1 MKNKLLIMLM
11 SLISLIALYA
21 PVTFAAQ
28 NIDTCEQLLDIPNRT
43 TETYMLTQD
52 VDCNGYVQ
60 NKAIDFKGKL
70 DGNGYSIIGLEVQY
84 DDNYMGLFSRII
96 GGSVIRLGLDSM
108 VITGN
113 DGNTAVGL
121 LAGNVAYDSLISDIE
136 INASSIRVTQSV
148 SYGLGLL
155 IGYASDQS
163 QLEGI
168 RSYNSQI
175 DTTDKAKHVG
185 GLVGVLKESSLNLAS
200 VDENQISISYDLGGN
215 VSVGGVIGTLEKSV
229 ASDVTIESSTIFADE
244 IDRGY
249 GATFIG
255 KMNKSR
261 LVNGLSINNN
271 IEYLSADTH
280 WNPAIAAGYI
290 YDEFGLIPTL
300 ENIGVSSSNGFPWY
314 NSDSDVLT
322 KDLQIIK

>member
-1 MKNKLLIMLM
+1 MKNKLLVMLI
-11 SLISLIALYA
+11 SLIPLIALYA

-28 NIDTCEQLLDIPNRT
+28 NIDTCEQLLDIPNRA

-70 DGNGYSIIGLEVQY
+70 DGHGYRVIGLEVQY

-113 DGNTAVGL
+113 KGNTAVGL
-121 LAGNVAYDSLISDIE
+121 LAGNVAYDSLITDIE
-136 INASSIRVTQSV
+136 INASSISITESV
-148 SYGLGLL
+148 SNGLGLL
-155 IGYASDQS
+155 VGYVSDQS

-185 GLVGVLKESSLNLAS
+185 GLVGVLKESSLSLAS
-200 VDENQISISYDLGGN
+200 VDENKISISYDLGGN
-215 VSVGGVIGTLEKSV
+215 VSVGGIIGTLEKSV
-229 ASDVTIESSTIFADE
+229 TSDVTIESSHILADE

-249 GATFIG
+249 GAQFIG

-261 LVNGLSINNN
+261 LVNALSINNY
-271 IEYLSADTH
+271 IEYLSAGTH

-290 YDEFGLIPTL
+290 NGDFGLIPTL
-300 ENIGVSSSNGFPWY
+300 ENIRVSSSNDFPWY
-314 NSDSDVLT
+314 NSASDVLT
-322 KDLQIIK
+322 KDLQIMK